1 MPINVI
7 HLGAAR
13 IAALIARGEVSAVE
27 AVEQHIAQLQ
37 RVNPALNAMV
47 IDLFASA
54 RAAAREADAKQQRGE
69 ALGPLHGVPVTIKEC
84 FDMPGLPSTFGLE
97 SRREHRADEEDIYV
111 ARLRAAGAIP
121 IAKSNVPQL
130 LFYYESDNPV
140 YGRAN
145 NPHNL
150 ARTPGGSSGGE
161 GALVAAG
168 ASPLGLGNDIGG
180 SIRVP
185 ANFCGIT
192 GIKPTTGRCDD
203 IGTVLPSG
211 QRTVRSQVGPMA
223 PFVADVALGLKVL
236 NGTTPEGEPGKPLG
250 DYSAIKVSDL
260 RIAFYTDDGTF
271 TPAPAAAR
279 AVREAADML
288 RAAGA
293 QVSAWQP
300 PDAPQAL
307 GVLYGILGG
316 DGMGTMKRVFGK
328 GRQTPQ
334 IKQLMLLTLLP
345 RWGIRALRGLL
356 GAFGQRSMATT
367 LAPFGDYSALHFWDV
382 TAAQAAY
389 EKRFSEALRNAPGGP
404 FDIILCPVCALPAFT
419 HGASRDLLTAG
430 AYAGLYNLLGYPAG
444 SVPVTRVR
452 ADEESSRATSGDL
465 IEKLARK
472 VEQGS
477 AGLPIG
483 VQVVARPWREHEALA
498 VMQVIETAA
507 RQRVDFKPV

>member
-1 MPINVI
+1 MTHSLI

-13 IAALIARGEVSAVE
+13 IATLIASGEATAVD

-37 RVNPALNAMV
+37 RVNPVLNAMV
-47 IDLFASA
+47 IELFESA
-54 RAAAREADAKQQRGE
+54 RAAAREADAKQRRGE
-69 ALGPLHGVPVTIKEC
+69 PLGPLHGVPVTIKEC

-97 SRREHRADEEDIYV
+97 SRRQHRAQEEDIYV

-145 NPHNL
+145 NPHHL

-185 ANFCGIT
+185 SAFCGIT

-223 PFVADVALGLKVL
+223 PFVADVALALKVL
-236 NGTTPEGEPGKPLG
+236 NGTTPAHEPGKPLG
-250 DYSAIKVSDL
+250 EHTAVKVRDL
-260 RIAFYTDDGTF
+260 RIAFYADDGTF
-271 TPAPAAAR
+271 TPSPAAVR
-279 AVREAADML
+279 AVHEAADML

-293 QVSAWQP
+293 QVGQWQP
-300 PDAPQAL
+300 PDAAHAL
-307 GVLYGILGG
+307 GLLYGILGG
-316 DGMGTMKRVFGK
+316 DGMATMKRIFGK

-345 RWGIRALRGLL
+345 RWGIRALGSLL
-356 GAFGQRSMATT
+356 AALGQRRMAAT
-367 LAPFGDYSALHFWDV
+367 LAPFGDYSTLHFWDL

-389 EKRFSEALRNAPGGP
+389 EKRFAAALDSAPGGP

-452 ADEESSRATSGDL
+452 ADEESSRAPSGDL
-465 IEKLARK
+465 IEKLACQ

-498 VMQVIETAA
+498 VMRVIETAA
-507 RQRVDFKPV
+507 RKQMDFRPA

>member
-1 MPINVI
+1 MSIQLI
-7 HLGAAR
+7 HLGAAQ
-13 IAALIARGEVSAVE
+13 IATLIASGQATATD
-27 AVEQHIAQLQ
+27 AVEQHIAQLR

-47 IDLFASA
+47 LELFDSA

-69 ALGPLHGVPVTIKEC
+69 QLGPLHGVPVTIKEC

-97 SRREHRADEEDIYV
+97 SRRDHRADEEDVYV

-161 GALVAAG
+161 AALVAAG

-185 ANFCGIT
+185 SAFCGIT

-203 IGTVLPSG
+203 AGTVLPSG
-211 QRTVRSQVGPMA
+211 QRAVRSQVGPLA
-223 PFVADVALGLKVL
+223 PLVADVALALNVL
-236 NGTTPEGEPGKPLG
+236 NGMAPEHEPGKPLG
-250 DYSAIKVSDL
+250 DYAAVKVSGL

-271 TPAPAAAR
+271 TPSPAVVR
-279 AVREAADML
+279 AVNEAADML

-293 QVSAWQP
+293 QVAPWQP
-300 PDAPQAL
+300 PDTRHAL
-307 GVLYGILGG
+307 NVLYGILGG
-316 DGMGTMKRVFGK
+316 DALGTMKRVFGK

-345 RWGIRALRGLL
+345 RWAIQTLRGLL
-356 GAFGQRSMATT
+356 GAVGQRSMAAT
-367 LAPFGDYSALHFWDV
+367 LAPFGDYSALHFWDL
-382 TAAQAAY
+382 TEAQLAY
-389 EKRFSEALRNAPGGP
+389 EKRFAAALDTAPGGP
-404 FDIILCPVCALPAFT
+404 FDIILCPVCPLPAFT

-452 ADEESSRATSGDL
+452 ADEESSRPPSGDL
-465 IEKLARK
+465 IEKLAGK

-507 RQRVDFKPV
+507 RKQTDFKPA